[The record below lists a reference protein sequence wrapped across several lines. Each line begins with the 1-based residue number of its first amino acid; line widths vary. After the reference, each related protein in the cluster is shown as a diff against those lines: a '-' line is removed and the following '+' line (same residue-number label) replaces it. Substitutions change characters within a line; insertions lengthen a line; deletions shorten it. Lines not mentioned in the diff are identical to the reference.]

1 MHIADVHCT
10 RHSTS
15 STATIMI
22 KMGLQSTSIQVMM
35 VMVMVV
41 VLYHWYSSSGVGT
54 VCTTGTE
61 AAATLGQNPQ
71 LFILVRLDTA
81 AAAHRSSVT
90 ISPAVTIAT
99 HHLASYLNINIVNII
114 TFTIATSL
122 QWRNTT
128 SLVSGYLKTSKVSVQ
143 MYI

>member
-35 VMVMVV
+35 VMMVMMVIS
-41 VLYHWYSSSGVGT
+41 YHWYSSSGVGT

-61 AAATLGQNPQ
+61 ATLGQNPQ

-90 ISPAVTIAT
+90 ISPPVTIAT
-99 HHLASYLNINIVNII
+99 HHLTPYLNINIVNII
-114 TFTIATSL
+114 TFAIAT
-122 QWRNTT
+122 
-128 SLVSGYLKTSKVSVQ
+128 VA
-143 MYI
+143 

>member
-15 STATIMI
+15 STATRMI

-35 VMVMVV
+35 VMMV
-41 VLYHWYSSSGVGT
+41 VLYHWYSSGGVGT

-61 AAATLGQNPQ
+61 ATLGQNPQ

-99 HHLASYLNINIVNII
+99 HHLARYLNI
-114 TFTIATSL
+114 
-122 QWRNTT
+122 
-128 SLVSGYLKTSKVSVQ
+128 
-143 MYI
+143 

>member
-1 MHIADVHCT
+1 
-10 RHSTS
+10 
-15 STATIMI
+15 
-22 KMGLQSTSIQVMM
+22 MGLQSTSIQVMM
-35 VMVMVV
+35 VMMVMMV
-41 VLYHWYSSSGVGT
+41 VLYHWYSIGGMDYGVGT

-61 AAATLGQNPQ
+61 ATLGQNPQ

-114 TFTIATSL
+114 TFTIAT
-122 QWRNTT
+122 
-128 SLVSGYLKTSKVSVQ
+128 VA
-143 MYI
+143 